1 MCTFQSLWVDTSNF
15 AFPFLCISWQRCWN
29 TLQRAPLP
37 IRPCACKC
45 VCVCVCICHVT
56 DSYDG
61 CAANPGLINYTPSGC
76 HMSHWWNTYMESQSP
91 TRTHWADVHICMR
104 VCVCLVSC
112 MLPTACWKKVTMF
125 YSSKWFKLPPFI
137 FKSDFRSVHLPSWC
151 WHITDSHSREDN
163 HKNVY
168 FLCQQFIKMCENV

>member
-1 MCTFQSLWVDTSNF
+1 MFQSLWADTSNF

-45 VCVCVCICHVT
+45 VCVCVCIRHVT

-61 CAANPGLINYTPSGC
+61 CTANPGLINYTPSGC

-104 VCVCLVSC
+104 VYVCVLSRACC
-112 MLPTACWKKVTMF
+112 QQRAERKWRCFTALNDLNFLHFFLSLT
-125 YSSKWFKLPPFI
+125 SGLFI
-137 FKSDFRSVHLPSWC
+137 FPHDAD
-151 WHITDSHSREDN
+151 I
-163 HKNVY
+163 
-168 FLCQQFIKMCENV
+168 